1 LLISRAFKNTTR
13 FGEIFMQKPFSFY
26 MAGNDPGCS
35 DVIPPAFVLLKT
47 LFSTF

>member
-1 LLISRAFKNTTR
+1 LLFSRAFKNTTR
-13 FGEIFMQKPFSFY
+13 IGEIFTHQPFSFC

-47 LFSTF
+47 LFSTL